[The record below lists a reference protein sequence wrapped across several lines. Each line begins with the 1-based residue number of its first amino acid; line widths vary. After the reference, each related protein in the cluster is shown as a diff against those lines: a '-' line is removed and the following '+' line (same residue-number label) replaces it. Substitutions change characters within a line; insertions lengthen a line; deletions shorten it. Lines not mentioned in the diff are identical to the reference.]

1 MHVMHGVNIMLEESA
16 SIHPCRE
23 EPVMMLSI
31 LLDLVEY
38 SGASILPKAMMH
50 PLFQI
55 PPIFLTPWKI
65 LTNLLFPKKFQFVSV
80 KISDDLFYFALN
92 FHVEGMWT
100 STRGENTHVHK
111 GGKNLDFLVDVING
125 LPVPLM

>member
-38 SGASILPKAMMH
+38 SGASIPKSNDAFPFFRF
-50 PLFQI
+50 PLF
-55 PPIFLTPWKI
+55 F
-65 LTNLLFPKKFQFVSV
+65 
-80 KISDDLFYFALN
+80 
-92 FHVEGMWT
+92 
-100 STRGENTHVHK
+100 
-111 GGKNLDFLVDVING
+111 
-125 LPVPLM
+125 